1 MMKVLSVLNG
11 KGGVGKTTT
20 SINVAACLSRMGFKV
35 VVVDT
40 DPQSSVANWVNDN
53 CLFDVATCPD
63 EKQIY
68 QVKKTLAGY
77 DYILIDGAGSISAIS
92 AAAVMVSDMVIVPI
106 TPSPLDFSASVA
118 ILDVVEARSQ
128 LKPVPVR
135 FLMTKVIAGTEM
147 FNVLRESIGG
157 TGVEAM
163 KIHLKQR
170 QAYVKTL
177 TDGGTI
183 FDSNDGQAKGEIEL
197 LSKEIINVLAGV
209 K

>member
-1 MMKVLSVLNG
+1 MKVLSVLNG

-20 SINVAACLSRMGFKV
+20 TINTAACLARMGFKV

-53 CLFDVATCPD
+53 CPFDVATAPD

-68 QVKKTLAGY
+68 QVKKTLSEY

-106 TPSPLDFSASVA
+106 TPSPLDFAASVA
-118 ILDVVEARSQ
+118 ILDVVQARSE

-147 FNVLRESIGG
+147 FNVLRESISG
-157 TGVEAM
+157 TGIKSM
-163 KIHLKQR
+163 KVQLKQR

-183 FDSNDGQAKGEIEL
+183 FDSNDGQAKGEIEI
-197 LSKEIINVLAGV
+197 LSKEIIDILAGA

>member
-1 MMKVLSVLNG
+1 MKVLSVLNG

-20 SINVAACLSRMGFKV
+20 TINVAACLSRMGFKV

-40 DPQSSVANWVNDN
+40 DPQSSVANWVSDN
-53 CLFDVATCPD
+53 CPFYVATAPD

-68 QVKKTLAGY
+68 QVKKSLSEY

-106 TPSPLDFSASVA
+106 TPSPLDFAASVA
-118 ILDVVEARSQ
+118 ILDVVQARSE

-147 FNVLRESIGG
+147 FNVLRESVSG
-157 TGVEAM
+157 TGIKSM
-163 KIHLKQR
+163 KVQLKQR

-183 FDSNDGQAKGEIEL
+183 FDSNDGQAKGEIEI
-197 LSKEIINVLAGV
+197 LSKEIIDILAGA